1 MKLIT
6 SLPIALILLACA
18 AATDTTNL
26 ITGSGADAGMSIDL
40 LVTENSNDNMTIKL
54 QFGFPASMMTAYKYH
69 NLQCVDVGVSTFS
82 LTTDA
87 TDLPV
92 FATVLRCGSGC
103 ANPTQ
108 MSYFKY
114 YTYLATYTS
123 STGVF
128 STSSASEGNPISG
141 TAPDDTDS
149 SVASD
154 LKSIYNIA
162 TEVNGDTLAST
173 YKLPNSA
180 TTAYL
185 KCFSK
190 LDYTG
195 VFRDSAN
202 IASDL
207 DEYPKDVTLVMP
219 GTISTPTP
227 TPSSSSS
234 SDSNPDTST
243 SSAKKL
249 LILPILALGLLTQ
262 MT

>member
-1 MKLIT
+1 MNTKLIT
-6 SLPIALILLACA
+6 SLAIALILLARA

-40 LVTENSNDNMTIKL
+40 LVTENSYDNMTIKL

-69 NLQCVDVGVSTFS
+69 DLQCVDVGVSTFS
-82 LTTDA
+82 LTADA
-87 TDLPV
+87 TDLPS
-92 FATVLRCGSGC
+92 FSTIISCDSPC
-103 ANPTQ
+103 ANP
-108 MSYFKY
+108 SNLRFFRY
-114 YTYLATYTS
+114 YTYSATYTS

-128 STSSASEGNPISG
+128 SASSTSEGNPISG

-154 LKSIYNIA
+154 LKSIYNVA

-173 YKLPNSA
+173 YKLPSPA

-190 LDYTG
+190 LDNSEM
-195 VFRDSAN
+195 FRASTN
-202 IASDL
+202 IAGDF
-207 DEYPKDVTLVMP
+207 DEYQKDVTLVMP
-219 GTISTPTP
+219 ATFSAP